1 MKKFKF
7 FLYRSFISLLIFW
20 GMQMILY
27 IITTLL
33 AGARQE
39 TIFPDIMTEM
49 INGLFILSFITF
61 GYLGWLNVFFLWMLY
76 FTKINRI
83 WMRSKWIC
91 VIEST
96 LFWIIFYVLGMVID
110 YLPDNIK
117 FYYTPPTVES
127 GNAVSEAA
135 YTFHPCFSDDAKILY
150 VYIVLFLIAVLTK
163 LYKRKD
169 TDKLFFM

>member
-61 GYLGWLNVFFLWMLY
+61 GYLGWLNVFSYGCCISL
-76 FTKINRI
+76 R
-83 WMRSKWIC
+83 
-91 VIEST
+91 
-96 LFWIIFYVLGMVID
+96 
-110 YLPDNIK
+110 
-117 FYYTPPTVES
+117 
-127 GNAVSEAA
+127 
-135 YTFHPCFSDDAKILY
+135 
-150 VYIVLFLIAVLTK
+150 
-163 LYKRKD
+163 
-169 TDKLFFM
+169 